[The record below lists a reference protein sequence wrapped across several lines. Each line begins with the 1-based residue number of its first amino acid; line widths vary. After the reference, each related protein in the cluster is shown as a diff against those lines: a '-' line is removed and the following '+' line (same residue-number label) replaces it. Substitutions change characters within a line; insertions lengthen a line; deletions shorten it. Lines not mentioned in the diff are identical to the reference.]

1 VGLFGNTK
9 TINMNFILGLLYGIL
24 AQVLTF
30 LQLQGQFKF
39 QWAKDNPMYMAIL
52 GFPLSL
58 LYLQSVKYMVAHFD
72 GNLWPS
78 RLLGFAIG
86 AVVFMAMSWM
96 WFREPLTAKTLVCL
110 ALAVCIMLI
119 QLIWK

>member
-1 VGLFGNTK
+1 
-9 TINMNFILGLLYGIL
+9 MNFILGLLYGIL

-30 LQLQGQFKF
+30 IQLQGQFKF
-39 QWAKDNPMYMAIL
+39 QWAKDNPMYMAII

-58 LYLQSVKYMVAHFD
+58 LYLQSVKHMVAHFD

-96 WFREPLTAKTLVCL
+96 WFKEPLSIKTLTCL
-110 ALAVCIMLI
+110 ALALCIMGI
-119 QLIWK
+119 QLFWK

>member
-1 VGLFGNTK
+1 
-9 TINMNFILGLLYGIL
+9 MNFILGLLYGIA

-96 WFREPLTAKTLVCL
+96 WFKEPLSIKTLTCL
-110 ALAVCIMLI
+110 ALALAIMGI
-119 QLIWK
+119 QLFWK